1 MNTLSLQD
9 LRILVVDDDRDSREM
24 MIVALESEG
33 AEVVAAESVESAFT
47 ALSNWQPDL
56 LISDIRMPDAD
67 GYSFLQLLR
76 SQSLM
81 MPAIAVTAFAHEE
94 DRQEALAAGYQC
106 HLSKPIDLELLYRT
120 IADLI
125 R

>member
-1 MNTLSLQD
+1 
-9 LRILVVDDDRDSREM
+9 M